1 MKLFTAIQHDAQ
13 LLSHFLAH
21 YRRAGVAE
29 FFIAVDPKFE
39 PTIADVMSC
48 NKITVFRNLDVDDSV
63 VGEVSAVTKMREH
76 YQKADEWVVIV
87 DLDEFVE
94 FDLPLHDIIRLA
106 EGENANVVRAIM
118 WDRFSEDGRV
128 GPVTPGLALEEVYP
142 IRARFIQ
149 NVMMGADFK
158 GVLVKGHLESR
169 SAHHTFFSEIV
180 CSHQLD
186 LSHYKWTEG
195 AIDRL
200 RAAHQRVAAAGR
212 PFALEYARVL
222 DHYDQHGRFVWDK
235 FGGELAPRASA
246 DEIPCA
252 ELQITNETAALRAE
266 LRKTIDQSAAL
277 RAKLQRTTNESEA
290 LRAQRQKATEEI
302 TILRSQSELVEQT
315 VVQLATSMSELTE
328 KIHALE
334 AAAGRE
340 IAGLKA
346 DREQAK
352 NELAAVLNSTTWRIT
367 APLRAIVRFI
377 MVIGD

>member
-13 LLSHFLAH
+13 LLGPFLAH
-21 YRRAGVAE
+21 YRRAGVAD
-29 FFIAVDPKFE
+29 FFIAVDPRFE
-39 PTIADVMSC
+39 PAIADLMSRY
-48 NKITVFRNLDVDDSV
+48 KITAFRNLDVNDSV
-63 VGEVSAVTKMREH
+63 IGEVSAVTKMRKH
-76 YQKADEWVVIV
+76 HQKADEWVVIV

-94 FDLPLHDIIRLA
+94 FDLPVHDIIRLA
-106 EGENANVVRAIM
+106 EGENANVVRATM

-149 NVMMGADFK
+149 NVMLGADFK

-169 SAHHTFFSEIV
+169 SAHHTFLSEIV

-195 AIDRL
+195 AIERL
-200 RAAHQRVAAAGR
+200 RAAHQMVAAAGR

-222 DHYDQHGRFVWDK
+222 DHYEQHGRFVWEK

-246 DEIPCA
+246 DE
-252 ELQITNETAALRAE
+252 TAALRAE
-266 LRKTIDQSAAL
+266 LE
-277 RAKLQRTTNESEA
+277 N
-290 LRAQRQKATEEI
+290 
-302 TILRSQSELVEQT
+302 
-315 VVQLATSMSELTE
+315 
-328 KIHALE
+328 IHTLE

-340 IAGLKA
+340 IEALKA
-346 DREQAK
+346 DREQTK

-367 APLRAIVRFI
+367 APLRAMVRLFRQ
-377 MVIGD
+377 